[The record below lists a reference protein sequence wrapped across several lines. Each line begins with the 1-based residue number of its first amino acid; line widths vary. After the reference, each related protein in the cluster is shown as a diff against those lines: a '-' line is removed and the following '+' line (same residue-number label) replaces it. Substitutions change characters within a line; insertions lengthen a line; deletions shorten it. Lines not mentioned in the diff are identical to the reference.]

1 MDIKKY
7 KHDLG
12 FVFLLATLIL
22 TWYLGR
28 CFHVDTA
35 VIQESLK
42 GYSLF
47 VSGILYIVLYVVIS
61 FFIFFSKD
69 VLWFMAAVLFGPSLS
84 ALFICIAET
93 INAFILFY
101 LARYLGKTYV
111 EKSLG
116 GKYKNLYEKLGRIS
130 FFWLFIFRAAPLIP
144 YRFLD
149 LACGLTNIRF
159 RKYLAAVILG
169 TPVKMFWVQHILY
182 GVGKSVLDNP
192 YALVEYFLNNK
203 ALLLF
208 SLIYIILVVMVVLKI
223 NPAPSKYS
231 PFKKKKA

>member
-7 KHDLG
+7 KRVSG
-12 FVFLLATLIL
+12 FIFLIAGIIL

-28 CFHVDTA
+28 YFHLDTA
-35 VIQESLK
+35 RIQEWLR
-42 GYSLF
+42 GYPLF
-47 VSGILYIVLYVVIS
+47 YSGLLYIFLYVVIS
-61 FFIFFSKD
+61 FLLFFSKD
-69 VLWFMAAVLFGPSLS
+69 LLWFMAAVLFGPSLS
-84 ALFICIAET
+84 ALFICIAEV

-101 LARYLGKTYV
+101 LARYLGKPYV
-111 EKSLG
+111 EKSLSG
-116 GKYKNLYEKLGRIS
+116 RYKILYEKLS
-130 FFWLFIFRAAPLIP
+130 KVNFFWLFVFRAAPLIP

-149 LACGLTNIRF
+149 LACGLTTMRF
-159 RKYLAAVILG
+159 RKYLAAVVLG

-208 SLIYIILVVMVVLKI
+208 SLIYIILVIMVVVKI
-223 NPAPSKYS
+223 
-231 PFKKKKA
+231 KARD